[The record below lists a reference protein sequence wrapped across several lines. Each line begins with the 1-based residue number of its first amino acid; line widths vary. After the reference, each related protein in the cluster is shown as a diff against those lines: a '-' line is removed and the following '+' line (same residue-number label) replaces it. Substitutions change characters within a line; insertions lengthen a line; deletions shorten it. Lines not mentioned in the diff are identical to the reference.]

1 MANVFSM
8 SNERVRDVNRN
19 VFDLSFKYSGTFK
32 FGALYP
38 VICKEVLSGDS
49 WNIDP
54 TFGFEFMPMVFP
66 VQTRMRAHLHFF
78 YVRRRNLWRDYKDYF
93 GALKENLDPPYLDFS
108 TNFDNLAKTG
118 SLGDYFGLPT
128 TIVGDYGNAVEMDG
142 LVFGGTGIQDIEH
155 SVEPSSTYYPNATAL
170 LNALRSDGTT
180 GELFDSLVLADDFTS
195 LVGNGYN
202 LVCFS
207 QASVNGAQSVSV
219 PYKNLVNGLRFRYS
233 FEGVG
238 ELSDAKPFSDL
249 SFAREF
255 IYVVRLY
262 VTNPST
268 QKIELRDQQ
277 VISFDDIQKSV
288 FDGTYSFTDQ
298 TFVVEFKYGSSYIE
312 SNIPEGSDVGIEMY
326 AIVSNPNPD
335 RGIIT
340 PSWSNPRKIA
350 LGHGVPG
357 SSFSMDIDCSM
368 QVFYADAPVRDIT
381 PETSPYYD
389 STSLNKDKQL
399 KISAEPFRAY
409 ESVYNCF
416 YRDSRNNPLM
426 IDGQP
431 EYNKWIPTDAGGPD
445 TTIYKLRYRNWEQDF
460 LTTAVQSPQQGVA
473 PLVGITT
480 RGDVRFMDQESG
492 NVYTA
497 KANVGEDGQTI
508 ESYTIMTPTM
518 PEGNLLALGDMVSSG
533 ISIND
538 FRNANALQI
547 WLETNTRKGMTFK
560 DLIKGHFN
568 VDVRFD
574 ELDMP
579 EFIGGVSRDVVSYSV
594 TQTSSDVEGSPL
606 GSYAG
611 QASCVGA
618 SGDSVT
624 HFCDEPGYIIGI
636 LSVVPVPAYS
646 QLLPK
651 HFIKRNVLDH
661 FSPEFGH
668 IGFVPIK
675 YDEVCPIQAF
685 NDDPDSLN
693 DTFGYQRAWY
703 DYLASTDEVHGLFR
717 NQLRNYLM
725 TRQFDIKPTLSE
737 SFLLVDPKQ
746 LNEVFAST
754 TENGDKILGQINFD
768 ISVKRPIPRFGVPRL
783 E

>member
-207 QASVNGAQSVSV
+207 QASVNGAQNVSV

-298 TFVVEFKYGSSYIE
+298 TFVVEFK
-312 SNIPEGSDVGIEMY
+312 
-326 AIVSNPNPD
+326 
-335 RGIIT
+335 
-340 PSWSNPRKIA
+340 
-350 LGHGVPG
+350 
-357 SSFSMDIDCSM
+357 
-368 QVFYADAPVRDIT
+368 
-381 PETSPYYD
+381 
-389 STSLNKDKQL
+389 
-399 KISAEPFRAY
+399 
-409 ESVYNCF
+409 
-416 YRDSRNNPLM
+416 
-426 IDGQP
+426 
-431 EYNKWIPTDAGGPD
+431 
-445 TTIYKLRYRNWEQDF
+445 
-460 LTTAVQSPQQGVA
+460 
-473 PLVGITT
+473 
-480 RGDVRFMDQESG
+480 
-492 NVYTA
+492 
-497 KANVGEDGQTI
+497 
-508 ESYTIMTPTM
+508 
-518 PEGNLLALGDMVSSG
+518 
-533 ISIND
+533 
-538 FRNANALQI
+538 
-547 WLETNTRKGMTFK
+547 
-560 DLIKGHFN
+560 
-568 VDVRFD
+568 
-574 ELDMP
+574 
-579 EFIGGVSRDVVSYSV
+579 
-594 TQTSSDVEGSPL
+594 
-606 GSYAG
+606 
-611 QASCVGA
+611 
-618 SGDSVT
+618 
-624 HFCDEPGYIIGI
+624 
-636 LSVVPVPAYS
+636 
-646 QLLPK
+646 
-651 HFIKRNVLDH
+651 
-661 FSPEFGH
+661 
-668 IGFVPIK
+668 
-675 YDEVCPIQAF
+675 
-685 NDDPDSLN
+685 
-693 DTFGYQRAWY
+693 
-703 DYLASTDEVHGLFR
+703 
-717 NQLRNYLM
+717 
-725 TRQFDIKPTLSE
+725 
-737 SFLLVDPKQ
+737 
-746 LNEVFAST
+746 
-754 TENGDKILGQINFD
+754 
-768 ISVKRPIPRFGVPRL
+768 
-783 E
+783 